1 MSVPQPQPRPRGDAQ
16 PGWPACVLY
25 LVWLQQG
32 LREEEGAG
40 ASPRGAGLARGLREE
55 EAAGVSPRGAGPV
68 PGLREEEATGAS
80 PQRRRPRERV
90 LRGAGLA
97 RGLRE
102 EEATGASPQRSGPG
116 ARPQSFLGH
125 RARSVSGIFCGIPR
139 PKEILNT
146 LFYCIDPDKFI
157 RIYVLNSLLVIW
169 ENSTHKR
176 KTGDFA
182 PFPATAAP

>member
-1 MSVPQPQPRPRGDAQ
+1 MSVPQPQPQPRPLGDAQ

-25 LVWLQQG
+25 LVGLQQG

-55 EAAGVSPRGAGPV
+55 EA
-68 PGLREEEATGAS
+68 
-80 PQRRRPRERV
+80 
-90 LRGAGLA
+90 
-97 RGLRE
+97 
-102 EEATGASPQRSGPG
+102 TGASPQRSGPG
-116 ARPQSFLGH
+116 TRPQSFLGH

>member
-1 MSVPQPQPRPRGDAQ
+1 MSVPQPQPRPLGDAQ

-40 ASPRGAGLARGLREE
+40 ASP
-55 EAAGVSPRGAGPV
+55 
-68 PGLREEEATGAS
+68 
-80 PQRRRPRERV
+80 
-90 LRGAGLA
+90 RGAGLA

-182 PFPATAAP
+182 TFPATAAPQLSHSGFRNLGEVPSPEAHPF

>member
-1 MSVPQPQPRPRGDAQ
+1 MSVPQPQPRPLGDAQ

-55 EAAGVSPRGAGPV
+55 EAAGVSP
-68 PGLREEEATGAS
+68 
-80 PQRRRPRERV
+80 
-90 LRGAGLA
+90 RGAGLA

-182 PFPATAAP
+182 TFPATAAP

>member
-1 MSVPQPQPRPRGDAQ
+1 MSVPQPQPRPLGDAQ

-68 PGLREEEATGAS
+68 P
-80 PQRRRPRERV
+80 
-90 LRGAGLA
+90 
-97 RGLRE
+97 GLRE

>member
-1 MSVPQPQPRPRGDAQ
+1 MSVPQPQPRPLGDAQ

-55 EAAGVSPRGAGPV
+55 EAAGVSP
-68 PGLREEEATGAS
+68 
-80 PQRRRPRERV
+80 
-90 LRGAGLA
+90 RGAGLA

>member
-68 PGLREEEATGAS
+68 P
-80 PQRRRPRERV
+80 
-90 LRGAGLA
+90 
-97 RGLRE
+97 GLRE